1 MCKHD
6 FRGSIALTDKNT
18 LLDFASAMSAKNLS
32 VYPYQDKKGGFSVLT
47 QKDIVRAL
55 GNAGGTSSYRC
66 GSTLMLEHLM
76 TEKFTIHHLR
86 YFLRKFLHIRCL
98 IHEYNIS
105 I

>member
-1 MCKHD
+1 M
-6 FRGSIALTDKNT
+6 RRMRR
-18 LLDFASAMSAKNLS
+18 AMTRMEA
-32 VYPYQDKKGGFSVLT
+32 
-47 QKDIVRAL
+47 
-55 GNAGGTSSYRC
+55 GNAGSTSSYRC